1 MSAMKHSYTLA
12 HELIMARNEYEEFTA
27 NNTVNNIS
35 ISREADITRSQL
47 WAKASDLDS
56 ELIQIGGFEWRCR
69 VINAVIRD
77 MTNDAV
83 NA

>member
-12 HELIMARNEYEEFTA
+12 QELIMARNEYEEFTA
-27 NNTVNNIS
+27 NNTVNGIS
-35 ISREADITRSQL
+35 ISREADIARSQL

-56 ELIQIGGFEWRCR
+56 ELIQIGGLEWRNR
-69 VINAVIRD
+69 VIAAVVRD